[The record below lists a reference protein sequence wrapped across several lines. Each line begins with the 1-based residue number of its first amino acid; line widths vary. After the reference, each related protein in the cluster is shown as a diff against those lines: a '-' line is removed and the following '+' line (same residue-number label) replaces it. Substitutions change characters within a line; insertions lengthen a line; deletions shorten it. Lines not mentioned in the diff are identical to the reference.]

1 MKYIKALDT
10 LRFLAVLLV
19 IREHWGPYA
28 INSVFGATFFIQKI
42 LPTGIFGVFLFF
54 VLSGF
59 LITQILLNAK
69 KTGGSK
75 MAIVKKF
82 AIRRALRIFP
92 AYYLFLL
99 VLFLLNHGDIKQHII
114 YLLTYTSNFDLFNQN
129 KWGYLA
135 HTWSLAVEEQFYLI
149 WPFLMLY
156 VPDKYLLKVMIII
169 TTLSV
174 ASSVVMMNIY
184 GELSEVLP
192 WNCICAFGIGGI
204 YAYALQNPVIGEK
217 IKKVFVWLLP
227 MGIIFYFLNSFGVE
241 HSFSRVAFV
250 IIAVNILKYVVEEKH
265 GRFTGAILNNTV
277 LNNLGKMSYGIYLYH
292 YVLPGGYLFLV
303 NKMSDETSLSAKIKS
318 ILMHPAIAEIIQ
330 FIVLIGISYLSYQLI
345 ETQFLKYKKHF
356 QINRAQKENF
366 QLK

>member
-10 LRFLAVLLV
+10 LRLFAVLLV
-19 IREHWGPYA
+19 IRDHWGPYF

-42 LPTGIFGVFLFF
+42 LPAGIFGVIFFF

-69 KTGGSK
+69 KTESSK
-75 MAIVKKF
+75 MAIVKNF

-135 HTWSLAVEEQFYLI
+135 HTWSLAVEEQFYLV
-149 WPFLMLY
+149 WPFLILF
-156 VPDKYLLKVMIII
+156 VPDKYLFRVMVIVTSI
-169 TTLSV
+169 SAV
-174 ASSVVMMNIY
+174 SSVVMMHIY
-184 GELSEVLP
+184 GVLSEVLP

-204 YAYALQNPVIGEK
+204 YAYALDNPVIGEK
-217 IKKVFVWLLP
+217 IKKVIVWLLP

-241 HSFSRVAFV
+241 HSFSRVAFA
-250 IIAVNILKYVVEEKH
+250 IIAVNILKYVVEEKY

-277 LNNLGKMSYGIYLYH
+277 LNNLGKMSYGIYVYH

-303 NKMSDETSLSAKIKS
+303 NKMSDETRMSAQIKS
-318 ILMHPAIAEIIQ
+318 MLMHPAIAEVIQ
-330 FIVLIGISYLSYQLI
+330 FIVLIGISYLSYQFI
-345 ETQFLKYKKHF
+345 EIQFLKYKKYF
-356 QINRAQKENF
+356 QNNRSQKENF